1 MADNS
6 SSRNG
11 NGNGTGSRNV
21 SIEQISNKVEEIK
34 NKINQSSN
42 TQIARIEDLFS
53 RCQLEIATIID
64 LLRPL
69 EQGITKLLESR
80 DLGDSEKT
88 ELKREIERLNAD
100 KFKIFENLEEIL
112 KLQQDKSA
120 KVDSAISLIDE
131 LPNKITALKNDI
143 ERITGRFNPQS
154 NPEGP
159 IRGGKK
165 AKRATIKRKLR
176 KNLKKGGTK
185 KRTLNKRKSN
195 KRKTTQKGGY
205 NWKKKLVLKKK
216 NKSKKNKGKFF

>member
-1 MADNS
+1 MADNG
-6 SSRNG
+6 SSR

-21 SIEQISNKVEEIK
+21 SVEHISNKVEEIK
-34 NKINQSSN
+34 NKINESSN
-42 TQIARIEDLFS
+42 TQIARIEDLFN
-53 RCQLEIATIID
+53 RCQLEIAVIIN

-69 EQGITKLLESR
+69 EEGIKTLLESR
-80 DLGDSEKT
+80 VLGDGEKT

-120 KVDSAISLIDE
+120 KVDNAISLIDE
-131 LPNKITALKNDI
+131 LPDKITALKNDI
-143 ERITGRFNPQS
+143 ERINGRFNTQS

-159 IRGGKK
+159 TRGGKK
-165 AKRATIKRKLR
+165 TKRATIKRKLR

-185 KRTLNKRKSN
+185 KRSLNKRKSN

-216 NKSKKNKGKFF
+216 NKSKKLSYF